1 MFIPNFSPQLHI
13 MRFMIPLPSHELE
26 ISTPAIFIII
36 LSYALLFQTPFEL
49 CKSPYSS
56 NVLTSIRQLPILLI
70 YINSGRGETKMLGKN
85 FDSKIKESEIRKKQ
99 HIENFLKSCSE
110 AKNYFDDII
119 LENNSMPEL
128 DFSDIDPS
136 IIFLN
141 KKSDYPIIIN
151 AITGGFDGAI
161 DINRNLALL
170 AKKFNIPIAV
180 GSQSLGVKG
189 VGVESYKIVRETL
202 GDGTV
207 ISNVSAN
214 TDLKKAV
221 CAIEMINADAVQLH
235 LNVAQEICMKE
246 GDRNFKGVIKN
257 IEKIAKS
264 ISVPVIVKEVGFG
277 ISGKLAKRLSE
288 IGISYIDIGGKGG
301 TNFIEIED
309 LRNDEMDFSDLYNW
323 GIPTPLSLVQCV
335 KASPKLNI
343 VSSGGIKKAED
354 VVKSLCLGSKMAA
367 ISGVILKEL
376 LLNGYGQSEKF
387 MHELLYK
394 TKILMLL
401 TGSRTLCDLKNV
413 NVFIKG
419 DLKDILDANFR

>member
-1 MFIPNFSPQLHI
+1 MPTPYNVVYDFLAFTCGL
-13 MRFMIPLPSHELE
+13 RFPLPQSV
-26 ISTPAIFIII
+26 
-36 LSYALLFQTPFEL
+36 LLYYHMLCCFKLHSPFL
-49 CKSPYSS
+49 KTPYSS
-56 NVLTSIRQLPILLI
+56 NMLTSIRQLPILLL
-70 YINSGRGETKMLGKN
+70 YVNSGRGKIQMIDKIS
-85 FDSKIKESEIRKKQ
+85 DSKIKESEIRKKQ

-119 LENNSMPEL
+119 LENNSIPEL

-151 AITGGFDGAI
+151 AITGGFDGAL

-202 GDGTV
+202 GYGTV

-214 TDLKKAV
+214 TDLEKAV
-221 CAIEMINADAVQLH
+221 CAVEMINADAVQLH
-235 LNVAQEICMKE
+235 LNAAQEMCMKE

-257 IEKIAKS
+257 IERIAKRV
-264 ISVPVIVKEVGFG
+264 SVPVIVKEVGFG
-277 ISGKLAKRLSE
+277 ISGKLAKRLLD
-288 IGISYIDIGGKGG
+288 IGIKYIDIGGRGG

-309 LRNDEMDFSDLYNW
+309 LRNNEMDFSDLYDW

-335 KASPKLNI
+335 KASPELNI
-343 VSSGGIKKAED
+343 ITSGGIKKAED

-387 MHELLYK
+387 LYEFLYK
-394 TKILMLL
+394 IKILMLL
-401 TGSRTLCDLKNV
+401 TGSRTVDDLKNV
-413 NVFIKG
+413 DVFIKG
-419 DLKDILDANFR
+419 DLRDLLDVKFR